1 MTSAVGRGLLL
12 LALQCLI
19 VSSLAAKYA
28 HDRAT
33 CPRVWIKTGYYD
45 PELPIRGRYAGL
57 LLEIDAPGLFDD
69 KPLVENKQPAI
80 AGMPQKTPCEQNV
93 PTPERKRQYLPV
105 WQTKPV
111 RLEVHEGKL
120 LAVSD
125 PLSNLDAVYARDS
138 DGKVHTSL
146 QQPIYFFV
154 PEHSGNIPQWQSPRG
169 KQIDWWAE
177 VTLPKKGPP
186 RPIRL
191 GIKRADGNIM
201 PLPTA

>member
-1 MTSAVGRGLLL
+1 
-12 LALQCLI
+12 
-19 VSSLAAKYA
+19 
-28 HDRAT
+28 
-33 CPRVWIKTGYYD
+33 
-45 PELPIRGRYAGL
+45 
-57 LLEIDAPGLFDD
+57 
-69 KPLVENKQPAI
+69 
-80 AGMPQKTPCEQNV
+80 
-93 PTPERKRQYLPV
+93 
-105 WQTKPV
+105 
-111 RLEVHEGKL
+111 
-120 LAVSD
+120 
-125 PLSNLDAVYARDS
+125 LSNLDAVYARDS

-154 PEHSGNIPQWQSPRG
+154 PEHSGNIPRWQSPRG